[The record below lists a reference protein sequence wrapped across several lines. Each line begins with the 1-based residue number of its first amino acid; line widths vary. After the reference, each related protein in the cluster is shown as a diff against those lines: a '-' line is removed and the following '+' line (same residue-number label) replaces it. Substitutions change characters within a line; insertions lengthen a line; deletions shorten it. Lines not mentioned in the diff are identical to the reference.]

1 MMANMPVTADTH
13 HHRATSWCLFKNSE
27 VMTRHTQSSETLC
40 KDLRTCAT
48 VGGAVR
54 AAQRLPRV
62 WRAYFS
68 QPVLPASLALIM
80 LYFNAVLSPGGLM
93 TAFLSSLG
101 LPQVAAPFR
110 YDQIPL
116 CPIRD
121 FPEHLFRL
129 ACDCLAF
136 LPGNMSAW

>member
-1 MMANMPVTADTH
+1 MFVDVSAAV
-13 HHRATSWCLFKNSE
+13 W
-27 VMTRHTQSSETLC
+27 
-40 KDLRTCAT
+40 
-48 VGGAVR
+48 GAVT

-101 LPQVAAPFR
+101 LPGIAAPFR
-110 YDQIPL
+110 CIQ
-116 CPIRD
+116 
-121 FPEHLFRL
+121 
-129 ACDCLAF
+129 
-136 LPGNMSAW
+136 LPTAPS